1 MMAEEAIKSMAGMQ
15 QYPTFIK
22 PFQENLQRASEARGE
37 IAGAREAME
46 SQRSVGKEQ
55 AKSRV
60 ESDFA
65 KKFAEAPQRSEL
77 EKISSD
83 VAAPF
88 IPTRDNAQSLAAIF
102 MLTNIAGF
110 AMGAGGKRN
119 AQAAM
124 SGMNGML
131 EGYQKGRQDLYKKEK
146 DSFDTNIKQL
156 KTRYDMLDRQL
167 KEALET
173 YKTDKEAGLREA
185 DIAYAQAGADFY
197 KQYADK
203 FGLAAM
209 YEFHKQAYD
218 SANKMWTEKNRE
230 DERARTQAFRET
242 QEANRAAERARA
254 QKIQEDAA
262 RKTDE
267 YRARRLQQGEQGKA
281 GGGVSGPG
289 GAVQFRYNQ
298 AMTNA
303 GLQLAAAVGNLA
315 DIPMKSA
322 PPLLAETLTNP
333 TKSISDSVV
342 QFLGQKITQ
351 EDSRAMQ
358 QILAGMS
365 RAITTIEASGRPS
378 GATEASIKEFGK
390 VSPRAGDAKINYYLF
405 LAESKQVMEILVK
418 DLIAAGANKEQ
429 VDFASKARDE
439 VSKIVTWNVRDI
451 NRILASGRERLVNDR
466 VKEQLQTSD
475 RLSSINR
482 MVSGMERSA
491 AAPSAETT
499 TSATPPA
506 TAPASRKEKARLGEQ
521 VFEDAKG
528 NRAVKRN
535 NQWVEVE

>member
-1 MMAEEAIKSMAGMQ
+1 MNGEAAKTLTGMQ
-15 QYPTFIK
+15 QYPVYIK
-22 PFQENLQRASEARGE
+22 PFQEALQQSSEAKGE
-37 IAGAREAME
+37 VAGLEKGMQAERTAARETA
-46 SQRSVGKEQ
+46 RAG
-55 AKSRV
+55 V
-60 ESDFA
+60 EEKFA
-65 KKFAEAPQRSEL
+65 KQVAETPQREMLAGVSEKM
-77 EKISSD
+77 ET
-83 VAAPF
+83 PF
-88 IPTRDNAQSLAAIF
+88 VPTKETAGDMAQLFA
-102 MLTNIAGF
+102 LVNIAGF
-110 AMGAGGKRN
+110 ALGAGGKRN
-119 AQAAM
+119 SQAALA
-124 SGMNGML
+124 GMNGML
-131 EGYQKGRQDLYKKEK
+131 EGYQKGRMDLYKREK
-146 DSFDTNIKQL
+146 NLFDTNLKQL
-156 KTRYDMLDRQL
+156 KMRYDTLDRQL
-167 KEALET
+167 KDALET
-173 YKTDKEAGLREA
+173 YKTDKEAGLRQA
-185 DIAYAQAGADFY
+185 DMAYAQAGASFY

-209 YEFHKQAYD
+209 YEYHKQAYD
-218 SANKMWTEKNRE
+218 AANNMWTKTKQEE
-230 DERARTQAFRET
+230 ERADRSEYRRLMAEASAARAEAAQA
-242 QEANRAAERARA
+242 RAAAVGA
-254 QKIQEDAA
+254 G
-262 RKTDE
+262 T
-267 YRARRLQQGEQGKA
+267 GKA
-281 GGGVSGPG
+281 AGGVSGPG

-466 VKEQLQTSD
+466 VREQLQTSD
-475 RLSSINR
+475 RLNSINR

-491 AAPSAETT
+491 ATPSAETAPPA
-499 TSATPPA
+499 ATPA
-506 TAPASRKEKARLGEQ
+506 AAPASRKEKARPGEQ

-528 NRAVKRN
+528 NKAVKRN